1 MGAGGV
7 RGPVEARPL
16 YAWGGREGE
25 MELGGV
31 GRPALCFLT
40 GKDLA
45 ATVAKLSLPAQK
57 LSRGLRITTD
67 SVIPA
72 KAKAMLELVLVLVGA
87 MSSIGFGVFVSLSAG
102 RGSVSQLR
110 ELMELGGMM

>member
-1 MGAGGV
+1 
-7 RGPVEARPL
+7 
-16 YAWGGREGE
+16 

-31 GRPALCFLT
+31 GRPAFCFLT

-45 ATVAKLSLPAQK
+45 ATAAKLSLPAQK
-57 LSRGLRITTD
+57 LSRGLWISTD

-87 MSSIGFGVFVSLSAG
+87 ILLQCLRVDVSL
-102 RGSVSQLR
+102 LDDR
-110 ELMELGGMM
+110 E

>member
-1 MGAGGV
+1 
-7 RGPVEARPL
+7 
-16 YAWGGREGE
+16 

-45 ATVAKLSLPAQK
+45 ATVAKVSLPAQK
-57 LSRGLRITTD
+57 LSRGLGMVTD

-72 KAKAMLELVLVLVGA
+72 KAKAMLELVLGLVGA
-87 MSSIGFGVFVSLSAG
+87 MSLIGSGWLYLCWVKGCESA
-102 RGSVSQLR
+102 SVLT
-110 ELMELGGMM
+110 EWGG

>member
-1 MGAGGV
+1 
-7 RGPVEARPL
+7 
-16 YAWGGREGE
+16 

-45 ATVAKLSLPAQK
+45 ATVAKVSLPAQK
-57 LSRGLRITTD
+57 LSRGLGMSTD

-72 KAKAMLELVLVLVGA
+72 KAKAMLELVLLLVGA
-87 MSSIGFGVFVSLSAG
+87 ISLIGLGVVVSLLVKG
-102 RGSVSQLR
+102 
-110 ELMELGGMM
+110 E

>member
-1 MGAGGV
+1 
-7 RGPVEARPL
+7 
-16 YAWGGREGE
+16 

-57 LSRGLRITTD
+57 LSRGLWISTD

-87 MSSIGFGVFVSLSAG
+87 MSLIDLGWLYLLLDECAWESAL
-102 RGSVSQLR
+102 V
-110 ELMELGGMM
+110 LMEVGG

>member
-1 MGAGGV
+1 
-7 RGPVEARPL
+7 
-16 YAWGGREGE
+16 

-45 ATVAKLSLPAQK
+45 ATAAKVSLPAQK
-57 LSRGLRITTD
+57 LSRGLGMLTD

-72 KAKAMLELVLVLVGA
+72 KAKAMLELVLLLVGA
-87 MSSIGFGVFVSLSAG
+87 ISLIGLGGGCISAG
-102 RGSVSQLR
+102 LAASESASVVT
-110 ELMELGGMM
+110 ELGG